1 MQHPTTIECSPY
13 RCTIK
18 FWGDS
23 DTRISGIPP
32 NVNLLTTRSTPLTR
46 SQRRWLIGLFDPF
59 EFVYTIG
66 TCSGK
71 FLAHAT
77 SRFPQGDAMREF
89 PLYLQNL
96 WKCRWRIFGK
106 YPTPG
111 VSNDR
116 PCNIPQQLY
125 SAYRCT
131 IKFWGDSDTRISGIP
146 PNADLLTTRGLPH

>member
-1 MQHPTTIECSPY
+1 MQRQDSHRVTRRGSSALYLQNLWKCRRRISGKHPTPGVSNDRPCNIPQQLYAAY

-23 DTRISGIPP
+23 DTRISGISP
-32 NVNLLTTRSTPLTR
+32 NANLLTTRSTPLTR
-46 SQRRWLIGLFDPF
+46 SQRRWPIGLFYPF

-77 SRFPQGDAMREF
+77 SRFPQGDATREF

-96 WKCRWRIFGK
+96 R
-106 YPTPG
+106 
-111 VSNDR
+111 
-116 PCNIPQQLY
+116 
-125 SAYRCT
+125 
-131 IKFWGDSDTRISGIP
+131 
-146 PNADLLTTRGLPH
+146 